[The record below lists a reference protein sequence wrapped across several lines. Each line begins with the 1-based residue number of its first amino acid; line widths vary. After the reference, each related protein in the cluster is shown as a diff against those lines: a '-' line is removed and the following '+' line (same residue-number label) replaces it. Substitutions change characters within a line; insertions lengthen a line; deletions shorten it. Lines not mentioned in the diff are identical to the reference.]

1 MPNEQDEVERAG
13 EAALLADGEM
23 RVLAIVNGY
32 TGALCLR
39 ELLDQGHEVGAVVTA
54 PALPPAE
61 RPAESVVGTAVQRML
76 PLYMPPYE
84 VVAEPR
90 PQFIELLRRLEPD
103 LLVSMHYPAIFKPAI
118 LEIPRLGAVNVHP
131 SKLPEGRG
139 MTPSWW
145 YLYLGADVAWTTLH
159 YLDPGVDSGDVIA
172 QASVTITQEDTG
184 RTLSRKLS
192 QAAWQLFRD
201 HLPAIAAG
209 RAPRRKQ
216 NLREGS
222 YIWASFDWGT
232 IDWGRD
238 AKGVR
243 GHIRCLCE
251 SSDPARTFVGGAKVE
266 VRDAEIA
273 EAGEWSAAAATA
285 QPGQVLGVL
294 GRGIVV
300 QTGNGQVVL
309 TDYTISDDPKV
320 FGLASLVAK
329 AGPVIMGRYPGRV

>member
-1 MPNEQDEVERAG
+1 
-13 EAALLADGEM
+13 M
-23 RVLAIVNGY
+23 RVLTIVNGY

-39 ELLDQGHEVGAVVTA
+39 ELLAQEHEVVAVVTA

-61 RPAESVVGTAVQRML
+61 RTGESVVGVATEHML
-76 PLYMPPYE
+76 PLYMLPYE
-84 VVAEPR
+84 AVAQPR
-90 PQFIELLRRLEPD
+90 PEFVELLRGLEPD
-103 LLVSMHYPAIFKPAI
+103 LLASMHYPAIFKRAI
-118 LEIPRLGAVNVHP
+118 LEIPRLGGVNIHP

-159 YLDPGVDSGDVIA
+159 HLDPGVDSGDVIA
-172 QASVTITQEDTG
+172 QASVSIAHEDTG
-184 RTLSRKLS
+184 RSVSRKLS
-192 QAAWQLFRD
+192 EAAWRMLRD

-232 IDWGRD
+232 IDWSRN

-251 SSDPARTFVGGAKVE
+251 SSDPAHTSAGGVKVE

-273 EAGEWSAAAATA
+273 EAAEWPAAGATA

-300 QTGNGQVVL
+300 QTGHGQVIL
-309 TDYTISDDPKV
+309 TDYTLAEDSKALGV
-320 FGLASLVAK
+320 ASLAAK
-329 AGPVIMGRYPGRV
+329 AGPVIMG